1 MAKKKT
7 VRVRKIRVASPP
19 KRPERDLKLISDEV
33 IAAALKATKGLQYLA
48 AERIGMSST
57 NLSERIS
64 ASEYLQEVREHSIQ
78 KRIDVAELNLSELTE
93 EKELGAIT
101 FMLKTKGKE
110 RGYSETQ
117 QMTVDPQAQA
127 GMLALMTQFAD
138 AQSLYS
144 ARKIVDSSNSEE

>member
-57 NLSERIS
+57 HLSERIS

-101 FMLKTKGKE
+101 FMLKTKGKD

>member
-7 VRVRKIRVASPP
+7 VKQPLNRPKG
-19 KRPERDLKLISDEV
+19 KRPKIVSDEI

-48 AERIGMSST
+48 AEKIGMSAT
-57 NLSERIS
+57 NLSQRITE
-64 ASEYLQEVREHSIQ
+64 SEYLQEVREHSIQ
-78 KRIDVAELNLSELTE
+78 KRIDIAELNLSELTE